1 MQMSD
6 ATPAFV
12 FDEVTLRRDLAQLR
26 SIADQVECV
35 LLYSPKACSTE
46 KIVQITGEYVD
57 GFACSSAH
65 EAQLSW
71 PHLPGDGRIHLVS
84 PLIKPDTLRQIGGR
98 LDFVTANSLTQLN
111 QIRPHLPAETQAG
124 LRINPEISLVRDDR
138 YDPCRSNSKLGVP
151 LSKLVDFLDVRPN
164 ALEGLSGLHFHT
176 NCDADD
182 FSGLLATVRHIRDV
196 VPRLLEKMEW
206 INMGGGYLF
215 NESADLEDFYTAVG
229 LFRGEFGL
237 EVQIEPGAAVV
248 RRAGWIEATVWD
260 ILPGDEMPIAVLDTT
275 VNHMPEVFEFQFEP
289 DVLGHVEG
297 GRHVYLL
304 AGCTC
309 LAGDQFGEYCFDTPL
324 EIGSRVTF
332 MNMGAYT
339 LTKAHRFN
347 GVPLPQVYLQTGPQ
361 QRSALSEDLLGHSI
375 SEPGGG
381 ARALS

>member
-1 MQMSD
+1 MQVPD

-26 SIADQVECV
+26 SIADRAGCV
-35 LLYSPKACSTE
+35 LLYSPKACSTGR
-46 KIVQITGEYVD
+46 IIQIAGEYVD
-57 GFACSSAH
+57 GFACSSAY
-65 EAQLSW
+65 EAHLSR

-84 PLIKPDTLRQIGGR
+84 PLIKPDALRQIGGC
-98 LDFVTANSLTQLN
+98 LDFVTANSLTQLD
-111 QIRPHLPAETQAG
+111 QIRPHLPAETKAG

-151 LSKLVDFLDVRPN
+151 LGKLVDTLDTRPN
-164 ALEGLSGLHFHT
+164 ALDGISGLHFHT

-182 FSGLLATVRHIRDV
+182 FSGLLATARHIRDV
-196 VPRLLEKMEW
+196 APLLLGKMEW

-215 NESADLEDFYTAVG
+215 NEAVDLGEFYASAD

-237 EVQIEPGAAVV
+237 EVQIEPGATAV
-248 RRAGWIEATVWD
+248 RRAGCIEATVWD
-260 ILPGDEMPIAVLDTT
+260 LLPGDDTPIAVLDTT

-347 GVPLPQVYLQTGPQ
+347 GVPLPQIYLQTGPK
-361 QRSALSEDLLGHSI
+361 QRSLLSEDPLGHSI
-375 SEPGGG
+375 SEAGGG
-381 ARALS
+381 ARALG